1 MLLVPEGEDANN
13 SQVEDPDKM
22 TGSDIFL
29 PFLKKVFSL
38 SLKYNYNL
46 SMV

>member
-22 TGSDIFL
+22 TGSNLFL
-29 PFLKKVFSL
+29 LSAIQMYVQFL
-38 SLKYNYNL
+38 
-46 SMV
+46 